1 MRSIAAFYAKMVLH
15 LPSHFKSKHHMVPEI
30 KEAMM
35 KTGKRRFNELR
46 VKGDNINN
54 EQVLKEG

>member
-1 MRSIAAFYAKMVLH
+1 
-15 LPSHFKSKHHMVPEI
+15 MVPEI
-30 KEAMM
+30 KEALI
-35 KTGKRRFNELR
+35 KTGKKRFYELR

>member
-1 MRSIAAFYAKMVLH
+1 
-15 LPSHFKSKHHMVPEI
+15 MVPEI
-30 KEAMM
+30 KEALM